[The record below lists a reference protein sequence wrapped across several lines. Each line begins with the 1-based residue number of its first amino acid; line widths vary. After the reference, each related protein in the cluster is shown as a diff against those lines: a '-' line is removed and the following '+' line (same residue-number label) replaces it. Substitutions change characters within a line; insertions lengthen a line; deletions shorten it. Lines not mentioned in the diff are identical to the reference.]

1 MLNVTELDAYIQEC
15 VTQIPNFG
23 KAIML
28 MDDDEFKE
36 FSADISKHDDF
47 VVLIAV
53 PINISGSGQ
62 DDDNISANNKI
73 LFYCVEKNDRRK
85 GYAEYILGYQTCM
98 DALTLLFNKFKI
110 DKQDFNK
117 LCVATNFNLPRFKID
132 PIRNYN
138 QTNGWVLE
146 IALITKT

>member
-1 MLNVTELDAYIQEC
+1 MLNVTNLDAYIQEC
-15 VTQIPNFG
+15 VTEIPNFG
-23 KAIML
+23 KAFML

-36 FSADISKHDDF
+36 KSRDISKQDDF

-53 PINISGSGQ
+53 PLNISGSGT
-62 DDDNISANNKI
+62 DDDNISANNKL

-85 GYAEYILGYQTCM
+85 GYAEYVLGYQTCA
-98 DALTLLFNKFKI
+98 DALKELFNKFKA

-132 PIRNYN
+132 PVRNYH

-146 IALITKT
+146 IDLITKL